1 MKKLLLCLSIVLLIS
16 GCGENTDKLT
26 CKTQNTSSNMTSDT
40 KYDIE
45 YDNDNKVKT
54 VTITYDYK
62 RNNDVANPTT
72 NDDTNNNTDGVNAD
86 TDGSTED
93 NDDNNNGVTSSDEVI
108 DGAVGDTIDGIVDG
122 VTDTILDISGIRSTY
137 DNQIASYGDIE
148 GFSYDIKEDTDDEY
162 KIVYKIDFDKISDSD
177 LARFNLDRDLD
188 TVRSNYENSGY
199 TCS

>member
-1 MKKLLLCLSIVLLIS
+1 MKKLLLCLSVVLLIS

-26 CKTQNTSSNMTSDT
+26 CTNQNTSSNMTTDT

-45 YDNDNKVKT
+45 YDNDKVKT

-62 RNNDVANPTT
+62 RNNDVANPTNN
-72 NDDTNNNTDGVNAD
+72 NDNNNTDGVNAD
-86 TDGSTED
+86 TDGTTDD
-93 NDDNNNGVTSSDEVI
+93 NDDNNNGATSSDEVI

-162 KIVYKIDFDKISDSD
+162 KVVYKIDFDKISDSD

-199 TCS
+199 TCN